1 MHPPDNKLVKSPLNY
16 TGGKFKLLP
25 QILPLFP
32 ETIETFVDAFGGGG
46 NVLANVSADT
56 HIYND
61 WDANVSGLLR
71 WISATSKVDA
81 LSEVEAVIAH
91 FGLSKTNKD
100 GFLAVREFY
109 NAGNRYPAV
118 FYALISHGF
127 NNQIRFNSK
136 GGFNIPF
143 GKDRSDFNPA
153 LRERFLDFTSR
164 LNSMD
169 VTFLSGDFTAIL
181 IPDNAFVY
189 CDPPYLIT
197 DATYNTSSGGWGH
210 DDEARLEEWLH
221 TLDRRGIRWALSNVM
236 EHHGRTNIALERFA
250 AEYKVTDLSASYT
263 NASYHKKDRTS
274 QSREVLVTNYEVNSG
289 AYSPHISV

>member
-1 MHPPDNKLVKSPLNY
+1 MLATSLPLALVKSPLNY

-25 QILPLFP
+25 QILPMFP
-32 ETIETFVDAFGGGG
+32 TNIDTFVDAFGGGG
-46 NVLANVSADT
+46 NVAANVSARS

-61 WDANVSGLLR
+61 WDANVAGLLS
-71 WISATSKVDA
+71 WLAVTTPEEAVSQ
-81 LSEVEAVIAH
+81 VESVIAH

-118 FYALISHGF
+118 FYALIAHGF

-143 GKDRSDFNPA
+143 GTDRSEFNPA
-153 LRERFLDFTSR
+153 LRERFLAFTQR
-164 LNSMD
+164 LNNMNIE
-169 VTFLSGDFTAIL
+169 FLSGDFTEIL
-181 IPDNAFVY
+181 VADNSFVY

-197 DATYNTSSGGWGH
+197 DATYNTSSGGWDH
-210 DDEARLEEWLH
+210 DDEARLEEWLYA
-221 TLDRRGIRWALSNVM
+221 LDRRGIRWALSNVM
-236 EHHGRTNIALERFA
+236 EHQGHRNVSLETFA
-250 AEYKVTDLSASYT
+250 ANFHVTDLNISYA

-274 QSREVLVTNYEVNSG
+274 QSREVLVTNFAVN
-289 AYSPHISV
+289 SPHISV